1 MEQVGLDDNF
11 FVLGGHSLSATQV
24 MARLGAALNLELSV
38 RLLFETPT
46 IAGLAGSIEDTQ
58 QKNPTLSRAIPR
70 RTGTA
75 EELLGRLEQL
85 TDSEL
90 DELLRQT
97 EDNTLST

>member
-1 MEQVGLDDNF
+1 
-11 FVLGGHSLSATQV
+11 

-46 IAGLAGSIEDTQ
+46 IAGLARSIENAQ
-58 QKNPTLSRAIPR
+58 QENPVRCGAIPR
-70 RTGTA
+70 RSGTA

-85 TDSEL
+85 TDAEL

-97 EDNTLST
+97 ENKTLSA